1 MSSIVF
7 QDRDL
12 VIADKD
18 HGLPTVPLKRQPM
31 EGTLLSL
38 VASECPEVL
47 SVRGRNDWE
56 YGALH
61 RLDTAT
67 SGLVVLARNQDTY
80 EHLLEVQSKGL
91 FKKTYSA
98 ITRRSD
104 RLLGKDV
111 DQRIIKT
118 LEEGHEADIVS
129 YFRSY
134 GPGSKEVRAIQDINR
149 SDNHVK
155 YTTRA
160 RLEGNRFECTITKGF
175 RHQIRAHLAWIGFP
189 IVGDPLYGEGSVGET
204 LELDCFRIS
213 FPLPDGSVF
222 TFSR

>member
-7 QDRDL
+7 QNNDI

-18 HGLPTVPLKRQPM
+18 HGTPTVPLKRQPLD
-31 EGTLLSL
+31 GTLLSF
-38 VASECPEVL
+38 VASACPDIL
-47 SVRGRNDWE
+47 SVKGRNAWE

-67 SGLVVLARNQDTY
+67 SGLVVFARNQSTY
-80 EHLLEVQSKGL
+80 DHLIQVQSEGL
-91 FKKTYSA
+91 FEKTYKA
-98 ITRRSD
+98 ITARAD
-104 RLLGKDV
+104 RLKGKDV
-111 DQRIIKT
+111 DEYIAKGKEVNII
-118 LEEGHEADIVS
+118 S

-134 GPGSKEVRAIQDINR
+134 GPGSKEVRAIRDINK

-155 YTTRA
+155 YSTRVKA
-160 RLEGNRFECTITKGF
+160 DGNRFECTITKGF

-189 IVGDPLYGEGSVGET
+189 IIGDPIYGDGTSGDT